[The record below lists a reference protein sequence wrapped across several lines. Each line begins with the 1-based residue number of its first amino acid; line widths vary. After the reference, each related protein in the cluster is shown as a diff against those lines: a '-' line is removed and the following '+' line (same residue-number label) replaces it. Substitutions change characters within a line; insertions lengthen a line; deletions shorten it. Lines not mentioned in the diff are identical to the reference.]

1 MKIGYEYKTRKSTNS
16 IGSNANNP
24 SNSNNMDDVKMF
36 ASSEAYLALHDS
48 KEENYNLKAERNSK
62 EWSKSKEKKVI
73 CNLWM
78 SKEYPITLKVTKNNQ
93 K

>member
-1 MKIGYEYKTRKSTNS
+1 MKIGYEYKTRKSTSNS
-16 IGSNANNP
+16 TGSNTNNP
-24 SNSNNMDDVKMF
+24 SNSNSMDDSKMF

-78 SKEYPITLKVTKNNQ
+78 SKEYPITLKVA
-93 K
+93 